1 MVFPPSGIC
10 EEMILAHFGYTMYCL
25 GPLVIKCTVYA
36 IWLYNVLF
44 KPFGY
49 TMYCLGPLVYF
60 LPKTFKIFGFPI
72 FGYDGIMSV
81 PNGFI
86 ANITKNEHI

>member
-1 MVFPPSGIC
+1 M
-10 EEMILAHFGYTMYCL
+10 
-25 GPLVIKCTVYA
+25 
-36 IWLYNVLF
+36 
-44 KPFGY
+44 PFGY

>member
-1 MVFPPSGIC
+1 MP
-10 EEMILAHFGYTMYCL
+10 FGYTMYCL
-25 GPLVIKCTVYA
+25 GPLVIQCTVYA
-36 IWLYNVLF
+36 LWLYNVLF
-44 KPFGY
+44 RFWLCNVLLRPFCY

-81 PNGFI
+81 PDGFI

>member
-49 TMYCLGPLVYF
+49 TMYCLGFGYTMYCLCPLVIQC
-60 LPKTFKIFGFPI
+60 T
-72 FGYDGIMSV
+72 V
-81 PNGFI
+81 
-86 ANITKNEHI
+86 